1 MMIAHISGLART
13 LHSSPVAQV
22 RVYFTLIVLLG
33 VMMAQISGIVRD
45 SHGNP
50 VAQAR
55 VYFTGGP
62 EPWPDIAALTD
73 NNGAFSLPAP
83 SPGTYTIE
91 CVAEG
96 FAPVTAAVTVM
107 GSQEVQLQITLR

>member
-1 MMIAHISGLART
+1 
-13 LHSSPVAQV
+13 
-22 RVYFTLIVLLG
+22 
-33 VMMAQISGIVRD
+33 MMAQISGIVRD
-45 SHGNP
+45 SRGNP

-73 NNGAFSLPAP
+73 NNGTFSLSAP

-96 FAPVTAAVTVM
+96 FAPVVATVTVT
-107 GSQEVQLQITLR
+107 GDQEVRLDITLR